1 VTFPELRRR
10 PAIGGPSH
18 NVLCAEHYSP
28 RMTSSTV
35 AGRQTADGAGSAAR
49 HARPRPSNLRLLF
62 EPAPRSGRSIQVI
75 VLSYGAA
82 FVALTLVSLLRQSGV
97 SPTNTVWAE
106 DGTIFYGQ
114 ALAHPFLVTL
124 FTPYAG
130 YFQLFPRL
138 TFGLLSILPPADIAA
153 SAAIVGA
160 ATLAGLALFVFHASR
175 GLIPSATGRSL
186 LVGTIVL
193 LPLATGELLNNV
205 VNVPWWLFFAA
216 FWALLWRPRTLLGT
230 IAAGII
236 CFVSAGSDPL
246 VGLFLP
252 LALARLYV
260 GSWKEGAAPLG
271 LGLGLVYQV
280 IGVLRADHQGAFA
293 SASAHGVFRIV
304 GTRLGLGWIGG
315 NRVTDYVV
323 KSPSVFWPLL
333 GVAVL
338 LAVLVVAIV
347 LRQRRILVFVIT
359 SLSFS
364 ILVLVVP
371 VWVRGAGPTM
381 VASPVAIGARY
392 VATPILLIW
401 GAVIAEATSVPIT
414 GRFGVRNLGV
424 AFCCACLIPIWVIDF
439 RTANERSGGPLW
451 GNEVAQA
458 QLACRSIS
466 TTTHDLKIS
475 PTGWFAVVPC
485 SDIDSPPTP
494 SHPLVR

>member
-1 VTFPELRRR
+1 
-10 PAIGGPSH
+10 
-18 NVLCAEHYSP
+18 
-28 RMTSSTV
+28 M
-35 AGRQTADGAGSAAR
+35 
-49 HARPRPSNLRLLF
+49 
-62 EPAPRSGRSIQVI
+62 
-75 VLSYGAA
+75 
-82 FVALTLVSLLRQSGV
+82 
-97 SPTNTVWAE
+97 
-106 DGTIFYGQ
+106 
-114 ALAHPFLVTL
+114 
-124 FTPYAG
+124 
-130 YFQLFPRL
+130 
-138 TFGLLSILPPADIAA
+138 
-153 SAAIVGA
+153 
-160 ATLAGLALFVFHASR
+160 
-175 GLIPSATGRSL
+175 
-186 LVGTIVL
+186 
-193 LPLATGELLNNV
+193 
-205 VNVPWWLFFAA
+205 
-216 FWALLWRPRTLLGT
+216 
-230 IAAGII
+230 
-236 CFVSAGSDPL
+236 
-246 VGLFLP
+246 
-252 LALARLYV
+252 
-260 GSWKEGAAPLG
+260 
-271 LGLGLVYQV
+271 YQV
-280 IGVLRADHQGAFA
+280 IGVLRAGHQGAFA

-451 GNEVAQA
+451 GNEVARRDSRVVA
-458 QLACRSIS
+458 FRPPRTISRSVRRAGLLSCHARIS
-466 TTTHDLKIS
+466 TAHRRR
-475 PTGWFAVVPC
+475 PTRLYGEAPVDPYQ
-485 SDIDSPPTP
+485 S
-494 SHPLVR
+494 R